1 MMQKPSNLVT
11 NSDQTQLPILA
22 DVWFLAAAPVEEKNT
37 LESGMTFGEKRKG
50 RTRKKIRV
58 SLSDVLSGLGR
69 TEIKFKGLDF
79 QAYVDS
85 LSSSAAGA
93 MGNRVQYTRFIH

>member
-1 MMQKPSNLVT
+1 MVSR
-11 NSDQTQLPILA
+11 SRSSGG
-22 DVWFLAAAPVEEKNT
+22 EEHIGEWDDIWRKKERKN
-37 LESGMTFGEKRKG
+37 K
-50 RTRKKIRV
+50 KKIRV

-85 LSSSAAGA
+85 LSSSAASA

>member
-1 MMQKPSNLVT
+1 MVSC
-11 NSDQTQLPILA
+11 SRSSGG
-22 DVWFLAAAPVEEKNT
+22 EEHIGEWDDIWRKKERKN
-37 LESGMTFGEKRKG
+37 K
-50 RTRKKIRV
+50 KKIRV

-85 LSSSAAGA
+85 LFSSAAGA